1 MFNKHKLLEKL
12 DRSAWGGGESLAA
25 SGKAL
30 DTRYERRHSRWY
42 EQCLMGMPFHFIV
55 GLPAVVLVPPLVVHG
70 ESFWRAP
77 VPGLATTLWAV
88 GASFVLTLFILQRM
102 TRFPGTQAAAYVV
115 PLVSAVFAATWALLL
130 GVEPVDEHVLWGGY
144 AASLLWFL
152 IGYAAAQ
159 RFRRPRFAVVP
170 LGEARHLTETEE
182 SRLYR
187 LEVPR
192 LGAQRI
198 DGIIAD
204 LRSDELSQEWVRFLT
219 KCTLHGI
226 PVYQIKQIDESRT
239 GRVKYEHLADTELVS
254 WLPSPLYSAC
264 KRGLDIC
271 GAMLL
276 LPLLAPIMLATA
288 WAIRRDS
295 SGPVF
300 FLQWRMGHRGRPFR
314 IYKFRSMYC
323 DMKGKEFASGE
334 DDPRITP
341 VGKVI
346 RKYRLDELPQLLNV
360 LKGDMSF
367 IGPRPEPV
375 DLSQW
380 YEQDIPL
387 FSYRRVVRPG
397 ISGWAQVEQGYA
409 AEVDDMAIKLQYDFY
424 YIKHFSLWLD
434 VLILLRTLK
443 TIGTGFGAR

>member
-1 MFNKHKLLEKL
+1 MFNKHKVLEKM
-12 DRSAWGGGESLAA
+12 DRSAWGGSESVLSNSDAF
-25 SGKAL
+25 
-30 DTRYERRHSRWY
+30 DTRYERRYSRWY
-42 EQCLMGMPFHFIV
+42 EQCLMGTPFHFVV
-55 GLPAVVLVPPLVVHG
+55 GLPLVVLAPPLIVHG
-70 ESFWRAP
+70 GNFWRDMP
-77 VPGLATTLWAV
+77 PGLATTLWAV
-88 GASFVLTLFILQRM
+88 GAAFLVTLFVLHRM
-102 TRFPGTQAAAYVV
+102 TRFPGTQASMYAV
-115 PLVSAVFAATWALLL
+115 PLVSLVFAATWVLSL
-130 GVEPVDEHVLWGGY
+130 GAERFDERVLWGGY
-144 AASLLWFL
+144 AASLLWFFL
-152 IGYAAAQ
+152 GYSGVQ

-170 LGEARHLTETEE
+170 LGEARHLVETEG
-182 SRLYR
+182 SGLYR

-192 LGAQRI
+192 LGSQRI
-198 DGIIAD
+198 DGIVAD
-204 LRSDELSQEWVRFLT
+204 LRSDALNHEWVRFLT
-219 KCTLHGI
+219 KCTLNGI

-239 GRVKYEHLADTELVS
+239 GRVKLEHLADTELTS
-254 WLPSPLYSAC
+254 LLPSPLYSAC
-264 KRGLDIC
+264 KRGLDLC
-271 GAMLL
+271 GALLL

-288 WAIRRDS
+288 WAIRHDS
-295 SGPVF
+295 AGPVLF
-300 FLQWRMGHRGRPFR
+300 VQQRMGHRGRPFR

-341 VGKVI
+341 VGKII

-443 TIGTGFGAR
+443 TISTGFGAR

>member
-1 MFNKHKLLEKL
+1 MFNKHKVLEKM
-12 DRSAWGGGESLAA
+12 DRSVWGGSES
-25 SGKAL
+25 AL
-30 DTRYERRHSRWY
+30 SNSDAFDTRYERRYSRWY
-42 EQCLMGMPFHFIV
+42 EQCLMGMPFHFVV
-55 GLPAVVLVPPLVVHG
+55 GLPLVVLAPPLMMHG
-70 ESFWRAP
+70 GDFWRDMA
-77 VPGLATTLWAV
+77 PGLATTLWAV
-88 GASFVLTLFILQRM
+88 GVAFLVTLFVLHRM
-102 TRFPGTQAAAYVV
+102 TRFPGTQASMYAV
-115 PLVSAVFAATWALLL
+115 PLVSVVFAATWALLL
-130 GVEPVDEHVLWGGY
+130 GAERFDESVLWGGY
-144 AASLLWFL
+144 AASLLWFFL
-152 IGYAAAQ
+152 GYAGVQ

-170 LGEARHLTETEE
+170 LGEARHLVETEG
-182 SRLYR
+182 SGLYR

-192 LGAQRI
+192 LGSQRI
-198 DGIIAD
+198 DGIVVD
-204 LRSDELSQEWVRFLT
+204 LRSDALNHEWMRFLT
-219 KCTLHGI
+219 KCTLNGI

-239 GRVKYEHLADTELVS
+239 GRVRLEHLADTELTS
-254 WLPSPLYSAC
+254 FLPSPLYSTC
-264 KRGLDIC
+264 KRGLDLC
-271 GAMLL
+271 GALLL

-295 SGPVF
+295 PGPVF
-300 FLQWRMGHRGRPFR
+300 YLQWRMGHRGVPFR

-323 DMKGKEFASGE
+323 DIKGKEFASGE

-380 YEQDIPL
+380 YEKDIPL

-443 TIGTGFGAR
+443 TISTGFGAR

>member
-1 MFNKHKLLEKL
+1 MFNKHKVFEQL
-12 DRSAWGGGESLAA
+12 DRTAWMGSDSLV
-25 SGKAL
+25 SSSKAF

-55 GLPAVVLVPPLVVHG
+55 GLPAVVMLPPLVVHG
-70 ESFWRAP
+70 EGFWRNFP
-77 VPGLATTLWAV
+77 PGLATTLWAV
-88 GASFVLTLFILQRM
+88 GAAFLITLFVLHRM
-102 TRFPGTQAAAYVV
+102 TRFPGTQAAVYVV
-115 PLVSAVFAATWALLL
+115 PLVSTVFALTWALLL
-130 GVEPVDEHVLWGGY
+130 GVAPVDERVLWGGY

-152 IGYAAAQ
+152 VAYAAAQ

-170 LGEARHLTETEE
+170 LGEARHLTESEE

-198 DGIIAD
+198 DGVIAD
-204 LRSDELSQEWVRFLT
+204 LRSDALNPEWIRFLT

-226 PVYQIKQIDESRT
+226 PVYPIKQIDESRT

-254 WLPSPLYSAC
+254 WLPSPLYRTC

-271 GAMLL
+271 GSMLL
-276 LPLLAPIMLATA
+276 LSLLAPIMLATA

-295 SGPVF
+295 PGPVF

-314 IYKFRSMYC
+314 IYKFGSMYC
-323 DMKGKEFASGE
+323 DMKGREFASGE

-367 IGPRPEPV
+367 IGPSPASMA
-375 DLSQW
+375 LSQG
-380 YEQDIPL
+380 YEQDVP
-387 FSYRRVVRPG
+387 FFRYRCAVKPG
-397 ISGWAQVEQGYA
+397 IFGWAQVEQGYT
-409 AEVDDMAIKLQYDFY
+409 AEVAEMTVQYDLY

-443 TIGTGFGAR
+443 KVATGFRAH